1 MACAAWGFSCTFALA
16 RWLTL
21 LDSLV
26 AQPRMPLS
34 PLFSALLLW
43 WSLGGCSWDNQL
55 LSVVLCRI
63 GSVCCCGCGYWR
75 GSILVVMGLD
85 AAVLWLKNCCAL
97 TEALV
102 LSLQWVCWPQWVF
115 SSASSSIIR
124 CLRTLSPFP
133 PTTVQ
138 GVSFL
143 FLILKG
149 VCKFFRGLSVSCP
162 TASGVLSC
170 YTWNHCPGLQCF
182 VGACLVS
189 IGSRQFLVTGP
200 TTAFANKSAM
210 KLVVAARTNSIFQV
224 SLRHYDL

>member
-1 MACAAWGFSCTFALA
+1 MKSRRVLLGQPVTVCS
-16 RWLTL
+16 TL
-21 LDSLV
+21 SY
-26 AQPRMPLS
+26 RECM
-34 PLFSALLLW
+34 LLW
-43 WSLGGCSWDNQL
+43 LWL
-55 LSVVLCRI
+55 LTRVDSCCD
-63 GSVCCCGCGYWR
+63 GFGCCG
-75 GSILVVMGLD
+75 S
-85 AAVLWLKNCCAL
+85 L
-97 TEALV
+97 TEELLRADWSSCFKLAV
-102 LSLQWVCWPQWVF
+102 SLLTTMSLFF
-115 SSASSSIIR
+115 SIFQHHQVGQLFGIIR

-149 VCKFFRGLSVSCP
+149 VCKFFRGLSVSCH

-189 IGSRQFLVTGP
+189 MGSRQFLIRTDTGP

>member
-26 AQPRMPLS
+26 AQPRMLLS

-85 AAVLWLKNCCAL
+85 ATVLWLKNYCTL

-102 LSLQWVCWPQWVF
+102 LSLQGVCWPQWVF

-124 CLRTLSPFP
+124 LASSSASFAVFVLFLLFLQLLCKVFHFFSWFWKAC
-133 PTTVQ
+133 
-138 GVSFL
+138 VSF
-143 FLILKG
+143 
-149 VCKFFRGLSVSCP
+149 
-162 TASGVLSC
+162 
-170 YTWNHCPGLQCF
+170 F
-182 VGACLVS
+182 VV
-189 IGSRQFLVTGP
+189 
-200 TTAFANKSAM
+200 
-210 KLVVAARTNSIFQV
+210 FQ
-224 SLRHYDL
+224 

>member
-124 CLRTLSPFP
+124 LASSSASFAVFVLFLLFLQLLCKVFHFFSWFWKAC
-133 PTTVQ
+133 
-138 GVSFL
+138 VSF
-143 FLILKG
+143 
-149 VCKFFRGLSVSCP
+149 
-162 TASGVLSC
+162 
-170 YTWNHCPGLQCF
+170 F
-182 VGACLVS
+182 VV
-189 IGSRQFLVTGP
+189 
-200 TTAFANKSAM
+200 
-210 KLVVAARTNSIFQV
+210 FQ
-224 SLRHYDL
+224 